1 MKKFLSL
8 FLCAVILCGC
18 GLNAHAA
25 SLSFYDENEE
35 IPDRMEMELTYLY
48 NVNKPIFND
57 FDLID
62 DGLIMV
68 SKNIQ
73 NPAYDSYRNI
83 IADAKSKVMSKLPS
97 CEDHEISVIVLGRN
111 DDPNII
117 DYFRLRESTDS
128 VFDSLSGCIVVWEDK
143 FNSDEIEYQM
153 YCATIGHELSNHVPR
168 WLNCALYVEFTNWLR
183 KDKDPEIVNKMI
195 SEIRDGK
202 YEDPI
207 DFFDKYENTEILP
220 LIVDAIKCICYGVG
234 CSFEQLFSEIGVSF
248 CEESNSDISSII

>member
-25 SLSFYDENEE
+25 NLSFYDESDE

-48 NVNKPIFND
+48 NIKKPIFDD

-83 IADAKSKVMSKLPS
+83 IADAKSTVMPKLPS
-97 CEDHEISVIVLGRN
+97 CEEREIPVVVLNRN
-111 DDPNII
+111 DNPNII
-117 DYFRLRESTDS
+117 DYFGLMESVDS
-128 VFDSLSGCIVVWEDK
+128 IFDPSSGCIVVWEDK
-143 FNSDEIEYQM
+143 FDLDKIEYQM
-153 YCATIGHELSNHVPR
+153 YCATIGYEISDHVSYWLS
-168 WLNCALYVEFTNWLR
+168 CIFYVEFTNWLR

-195 SEIRDGK
+195 SEIRDDK

-220 LIVDAIKCICYGVG
+220 FIVDAIKYLCYRVDY
-234 CSFEQLFSEIGVSF
+234 SFEKLFSEIGVSF
-248 CEESNSDISSII
+248 CEESSSEISPII